1 MVVGF
6 ICILLVT
13 VGVVAAKIVWFTPA
27 ENLNISTFR
36 PLPQQKNDANKYN
49 GFGYIPCNG
58 FVPCQVSRSREELV

>member
-6 ICILLVT
+6 ICILLLT

-58 FVPCQVSRSREELV
+58 FVPCQVSRPGKN